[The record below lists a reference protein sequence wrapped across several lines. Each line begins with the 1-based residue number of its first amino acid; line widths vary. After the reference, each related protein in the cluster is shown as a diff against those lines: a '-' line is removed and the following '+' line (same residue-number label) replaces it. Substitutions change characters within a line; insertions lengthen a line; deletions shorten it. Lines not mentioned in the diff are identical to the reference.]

1 MIIYEKD
8 GSTLMDSA
16 SLAERLKKEH
26 GVVVTN
32 RGPFVRVSAHF
43 YNGSEDLERFVAGL
57 EALMA

>member
-1 MIIYEKD
+1 
-8 GSTLMDSA
+8 MDSA